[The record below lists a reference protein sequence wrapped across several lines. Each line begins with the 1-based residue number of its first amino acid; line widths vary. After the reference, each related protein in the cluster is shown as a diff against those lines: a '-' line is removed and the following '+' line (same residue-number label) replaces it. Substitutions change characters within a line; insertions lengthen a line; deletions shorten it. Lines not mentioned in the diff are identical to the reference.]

1 MTARS
6 DITPKS
12 RIMKSLLITVLLLG
26 GAFLAYDRFL
36 APPGSKVVF
45 TELNPPKKPQ
55 AADTPAPAETKSEEP
70 APAPEP
76 ETPKMAEAAPAPVAP
91 APVATPVQPAAPKA
105 GSIEALTNN
114 WTVIPPSAFKE
125 PREVTLKKDAEFK
138 MAVGASKVVAGRK
151 VFAIGFKD
159 GMLALIPAPGATA
172 RAIVPIDDTDL
183 KAVLTEGYERWKV
196 ARAAY
201 LAEVAAKKKTMAP
214 VSTSDANVNRAEADD
229 AGRPVRGTDGTYPLL
244 IASMR
249 RGQVTDIKPERI
261 VSWGDPMVTQVQGKA
276 GYAIKVSYNA
286 DTIFG
291 PQQVDAQALVVN
303 GQVQGWFYVGSGEE
317 VP

>member
-1 MTARS
+1 
-6 DITPKS
+6 
-12 RIMKSLLITVLLLG
+12 MKSLLITVLLLG

-55 AADTPAPAETKSEEP
+55 AADTPAVAETKSEEP
-70 APAPEP
+70 ASAEPAPQP
-76 ETPKMAEAAPAPVAP
+76 ETPKMAEAAPAAPAP
-91 APVATPVQPAAPKA
+91 APVAAPAQPAAPKA

-138 MAVGASKVVAGRK
+138 MAAGASKVVAGRK

-183 KAVLTEGYERWKV
+183 KAVLTDGYERWKV

-201 LAEVAAKKKTMAP
+201 LAEVAAKKKSMTP
-214 VSTSDANVNRAEADD
+214 VSTSNANANRAEADD
-229 AGRPVRGTDGTYPLL
+229 AGRPVRADDGTYPLL

-249 RGQVTDIKPERI
+249 RGQVTDIKPSSI
-261 VSWGDPMVTQVQGKA
+261 VSWGEPMVTQMQGKT

>member
-1 MTARS
+1 
-6 DITPKS
+6 
-12 RIMKSLLITVLLLG
+12 MKSLLITVLLLG

-55 AADTPAPAETKSEEP
+55 AADTPAVAETKSEEP
-70 APAPEP
+70 ASAEPAPQP
-76 ETPKMAEAAPAPVAP
+76 ETPKMAEAAPSAAP
-91 APVATPVQPAAPKA
+91 APAAVAAPVQSAAPKA

-138 MAVGASKVVAGRK
+138 MAAGASKVVAGRK

-183 KAVLTEGYERWKV
+183 KAVLTDGYERWKV

-214 VSTSDANVNRAEADD
+214 VNTSDSNVNRTEADD
-229 AGRPVRGTDGTYPLL
+229 AGRPVRSSDGTYPLL

-261 VSWGDPMVTQVQGKA
+261 VSWGEPMVTQMQGKT